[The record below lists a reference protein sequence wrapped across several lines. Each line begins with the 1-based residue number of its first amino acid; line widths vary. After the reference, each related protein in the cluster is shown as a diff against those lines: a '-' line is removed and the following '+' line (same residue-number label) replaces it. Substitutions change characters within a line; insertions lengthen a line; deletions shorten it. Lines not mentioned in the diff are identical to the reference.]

1 MEIIKLNEINEDAK
15 IKGRLIVKHLNAAG
29 EVIDTFE
36 VDNLVVTTGKQHIAS
51 RLGAASPPT
60 AMSHMAIGS
69 DSTTAAITQAA
80 LIAELGRVALTSTT
94 VNVSGTSS
102 TVTYAAT
109 FPAGT
114 GTGNV
119 YEAGVFNASSAGVML
134 CRTTFP
140 LVTKQSGDTIAITWV
155 VTVS

>member
-1 MEIIKLNEINEDAK
+1 MEITQLNEDAK
-15 IKGRLIVKHLNAAG
+15 VKGRLTVVHSNAAG

-51 RLGAASPPT
+51 RLGASSPPT

-80 LIAELGRVALTSTT
+80 LLAELGRVALTSTT
-94 VNVSGTSS
+94 VNVSSTNS

-114 GTGNV
+114 GTGTV
-119 YEAGVFNASSAGVML
+119 YEAGVFNASSSGVML

>member
-1 MEIIKLNEINEDAK
+1 MEITKLNADAK
-15 IKGRLIVKHLNAAG
+15 IKGRLTVEHRNAAG
-29 EVIDTFE
+29 QVVNTFE
-36 VDNLVVTTGKQHIAS
+36 VDNLVVTDGKQHIAS
-51 RLGAASPPT
+51 RLGDASPPT

-69 DSTTAAITQAA
+69 DSTTAAITQEA
-80 LIAELGRVALTSTT
+80 LISELGRVGLTSTT
-94 VNVSGTSS
+94 VNVTANNS

-119 YEAGVFNASSAGVML
+119 YEAGVFNASSSGVML

>member
-1 MEIIKLNEINEDAK
+1 MEITELKEKATIT
-15 IKGRLIVKHLNAAG
+15 GRLTVVQRSITG
-29 EVIDTFE
+29 EVVSEFE

-80 LIAELGRVALTSTT
+80 LISELGRVALTSTT

-119 YEAGVFNASSAGVML
+119 YEAGVFNNSSSGVML

-140 LVTKQSGDTIAITWV
+140 LVTKQAGDTIAITWV
-155 VTVS
+155 ITVS

>member
-1 MEIIKLNEINEDAK
+1 MEITQLNEDLK
-15 IKGRLIVKHLNAAG
+15 VKGRLTVEHRNAAG
-29 EVIDTFE
+29 DVIDTFE
-36 VDNLVVTTGKQHIAS
+36 VDNLVVTAGKQHIAS

-80 LIAELGRVALTSTT
+80 LISELGRVALTSTT
-94 VNVSGTSS
+94 VNVTSTNS

-119 YEAGVFNASSAGVML
+119 FEAAVFNAASSGVML